1 MRRRTLQANL
11 AKVAGIIRREQP
23 EVVAIQE
30 ADGPSLWSGRFHH
43 VEFLASLAGAPYFVH
58 GEHVKVLRLSY
69 GTALL
74 SRSSLETPVSHT
86 FRPAW
91 PILSK
96 GMVLATI
103 GWPGMPQRQLDV
115 VSVHLAVSRKG
126 VRRRQ
131 SAEIVRRLQGRNRP
145 LVLMGDFNCG
155 YGGRDQTL
163 AMLMQTLNLRAYA
176 PTAKNMGTFPLF
188 NRRLDWILISPE
200 LEFVE
205 YRTLSDIVSD
215 HRPVVAV
222 LRWAIPASPPPADLP

>member
-1 MRRRTLQANL
+1 MRRRTLHANL
-11 AKVAGIIRREQP
+11 AQVAALIRREHP

-43 VEFLASLAGAPYFVH
+43 VEFLAGLTEAPYFVH
-58 GEHVKVLRLSY
+58 GEHVKVLRLRY

-86 FRPAW
+86 FHPAW

-103 GWPGMPQRQLDV
+103 AWPGLPQRQLDV

-126 VRRRQ
+126 VRKRQ
-131 SAEIVRRLQGRNRP
+131 SDELVRRLEGRNRP

-155 YGGRDQTL
+155 YGGREQTL
-163 AMLMQTLNLRAYA
+163 AVLMERLHLHAYA
-176 PTAKNMGTFPLF
+176 PSAKDLCTFPLF

-200 LEFVE
+200 LEFVD
-205 YRTLSDIVSD
+205 YRTLSDVVSD
-215 HRPVVAV
+215 HRPVVAT
-222 LRWAIPASPPPADLP
+222 LQWAGHNSDRSANLP